1 MVYNQ
6 NYQFEVN
13 LLLEELFKI
22 SFLSRISA
30 QKVLKVLL
38 NLTIFSYCHNESVVA
53 RRFGKSFPPPILRS
67 VVNLIL

>member
-13 LLLEELFKI
+13 LSYLKNYLKSHF
-22 SFLSRISA
+22 FSRISA

-38 NLTIFSYCHNESVVA
+38 NLTIFSYCHNDDPSLLEDLVKV
-53 RRFGKSFPPPILRS
+53 FHHQF
-67 VVNLIL
+67 